1 VRAYPLRVPA
11 SELETLYRQA
21 VNRGIPIA
29 YLLED
34 RPANRFQ
41 GRSKARFPLGGYLLS
56 LLVATALVWLCL

>member
-1 VRAYPLRVPA
+1 M

-34 RPANRFQ
+34 RPVNRFQ
-41 GRSKARFPLGGYLLS
+41 GRSKARGAYRRRVLTFPLGGYLLALMV
-56 LLVATALVWLCL
+56 LLAVVGLCL